1 MVAHSQSLSLQFEYM
16 PVRLQSQLMFVC
28 HDYIV
33 MIHVFQE
40 SQLTVASLRMD
51 LTLEW
56 PGQFLHSH
64 TYLLHCVQC

>member
-1 MVAHSQSLSLQFEYM
+1 
-16 PVRLQSQLMFVC
+16 MFVC

-56 PGQFLHSH
+56 SGQLLYSH
-64 TYLLHCVQC
+64 THLLHCVQC